1 MPNNLRLDYKTF
13 QEDYETVINL
23 KNLEHTKI
31 NKPDH
36 ACQEGE
42 GYNWNTCLDKMLYTR
57 KGCQDTWNYNEG

>member
-23 KNLEHTKI
+23 KNLEQTKI